1 MKIVYLIHQFYPEF
15 YTGTE
20 KFILNLS
27 TMMQKAGNRVKII
40 SYSSYPDSFYDHS
53 RGEFLCKDYTYQG
66 IPVTALRHKKIPG
79 DLNHALGNKALSEIA
94 GDLINREKPNVVHV
108 GHTLRVGALA
118 QVLQPLGTPYI
129 VTLTDFFLV
138 CPKVNLVTSAKI
150 LCSGPEQ
157 GRTCGK
163 LCPELELDYITTRLK
178 AAKEI
183 LSHARLVV
191 APSQFLAGIFR
202 KEFPGLEVKI
212 INHGLNFHR
221 LRRNE
226 KSYAPHDPVVFCYAG
241 SFNGYK
247 GTHLLVEAFK
257 GVRSANALLKI
268 YGSGT
273 EESYVKD
280 LTAMAQGDGRIE
292 FCGVYPEEKT
302 GEILSGVD
310 VIVIPSLC
318 YESYS
323 MILHE
328 ALASN
333 VPVVATNLGGL
344 AEKIEDG
351 VNGFLFTSGDTE
363 QLRTVLQKIV
373 DQPETLSPLK
383 RNIDKMIIPTVEQ
396 EAYTYSRVY
405 QRIKHYGG

>member
-1 MKIVYLIHQFYPEF
+1 
-15 YTGTE
+15 
-20 KFILNLS
+20 
-27 TMMQKAGNRVKII
+27 
-40 SYSSYPDSFYDHS
+40 
-53 RGEFLCKDYTYQG
+53 
-66 IPVTALRHKKIPG
+66 
-79 DLNHALGNKALSEIA
+79 
-94 GDLINREKPNVVHV
+94 
-108 GHTLRVGALA
+108 
-118 QVLQPLGTPYI
+118 
-129 VTLTDFFLV
+129 
-138 CPKVNLVTSAKI
+138 
-150 LCSGPEQ
+150 
-157 GRTCGK
+157 
-163 LCPELELDYITTRLK
+163 
-178 AAKEI
+178 
-183 LSHARLVV
+183 
-191 APSQFLAGIFR
+191 LAGIFR